1 MLQSL
6 DFSGKKCSL
15 DNPLIMGILNVTA
28 DSFYDGGQY
37 QTEEAVIN
45 RIQTMLDE
53 GADLIDIGAVST
65 RPNALDIP
73 ENEEITAIQ
82 NTITLIRK
90 HFPNTILSIDTW
102 RASVAE
108 TALANGA
115 NMIND
120 ISGGTFDDQ
129 MIPLIGQSQV
139 PYCMMHTSAKPE
151 RMQQCTHY
159 DNILQDM
166 LHFFKQQL
174 DKLYAVNAHQILI
187 DPGFGFG
194 KTLEQNYFIMKNLEA
209 FHVFEL
215 PLFVG
220 ISRKSMIYKLLGTSP
235 QEALNGTTALNTFAL
250 MHGAKVLRVHDVK
263 AAVEA
268 RTICMAL
275 LQA

>member
-6 DFSGKKCSL
+6 DFSGKKRSL